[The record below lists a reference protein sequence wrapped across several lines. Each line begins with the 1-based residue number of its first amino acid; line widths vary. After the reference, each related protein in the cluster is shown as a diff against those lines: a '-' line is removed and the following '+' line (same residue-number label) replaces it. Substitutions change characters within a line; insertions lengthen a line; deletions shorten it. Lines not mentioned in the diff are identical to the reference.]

1 MPPGY
6 APARSKNSS
15 SRRSARSSLASCRS
29 TTGTCRRPRAH
40 CRCRGAISTRRSSGM
55 DWRAVEREG
64 EGSSE
69 GQRSKRPRLGSRDA
83 RGGQAAGE
91 VARRRADTRP
101 RRADGTGLAASLG
114 RRRCQSWRIAAR
126 RPRARARL
134 VDHVATCGAG
144 NRFGRRYARLAIHP
158 RVRAQAGLLS
168 YRRDHGHDRRRVE
181 RPDLLEAAAG
191 HRPYAVHYPDHL
203 GSRVSRSPAA
213 AARLRQD
220 PRSFLLSRTVKAM
233 APPPPPP
240 PEFKNFIA
248 GDWVAPA
255 TGEHF
260 ENRNPADWNDV
271 IGRFPRSGPD
281 DLKRAIASAKRG
293 FAQWS
298 KTPAPIRGQVL
309 QRVGQRLVERK
320 DDIARAMT
328 REMGKVV
335 AETKGDV
342 QEGID
347 TAFYA
352 ATEGR
357 RLFGRV
363 VPSELRNKWAMS
375 YRRPIGIAGLITPF
389 NFPLAIP
396 TWKMFPALLCGNA
409 VILKPAEDV
418 PHTATLLV
426 ELVLEAGLPPE
437 AVQLVHGYGAE
448 VGPPLVQHPEVPVIS
463 FTGSTATGA
472 AIGETCGRMHKRLSL
487 EMGGKNAMLVM
498 ADADLELALDGVVW
512 GAFGT
517 TGQRCT
523 ATSRLIVHEVVHD
536 RLLQM
541 VCDRAATLRLGS
553 GLEEATEVGP
563 LINEDGRKKVEYY
576 VAVGREEGA
585 RVVVGGERAT
595 GKGLERGWF
604 YQPTVLAGVRAGMR
618 VAQEEIFGPVL
629 SVIRV
634 GSLDE
639 AIRVNNGVQYG
650 LSSSLYTR
658 DVNAAFRAMSELD
671 TGITYV
677 NAPTIGAEAHL
688 PFGGVKQ
695 TGNGHREGGWEVY
708 DFYSETK
715 VVYVDFSGKLQRA
728 QIDTET

>member
-1 MPPGY
+1 V
-6 APARSKNSS
+6 
-15 SRRSARSSLASCRS
+15 L
-29 TTGTCRRPRAH
+29 TE
-40 CRCRGAISTRRSSGM
+40 TR
-55 DWRAVEREG
+55 
-64 EGSSE
+64 
-69 GQRSKRPRLGSRDA
+69 
-83 RGGQAAGE
+83 
-91 VARRRADTRP
+91 
-101 RRADGTGLAASLG
+101 
-114 RRRCQSWRIAAR
+114 
-126 RPRARARL
+126 
-134 VDHVATCGAG
+134 
-144 NRFGRRYARLAIHP
+144 
-158 RVRAQAGLLS
+158 
-168 YRRDHGHDRRRVE
+168 
-181 RPDLLEAAAG
+181 
-191 HRPYAVHYPDHL
+191 
-203 GSRVSRSPAA
+203 
-213 AARLRQD
+213 
-220 PRSFLLSRTVKAM
+220 
-233 APPPPPP
+233 
-240 PEFKNFIA
+240 
-248 GDWVAPA
+248 
-255 TGEHF
+255 
-260 ENRNPADWNDV
+260 
-271 IGRFPRSGPD
+271 
-281 DLKRAIASAKRG
+281 
-293 FAQWS
+293 
-298 KTPAPIRGQVL
+298 
-309 QRVGQRLVERK
+309 
-320 DDIARAMT
+320 
-328 REMGKVV
+328 
-335 AETKGDV
+335 GDV

-347 TAFYA
+347 TAYYA
-352 ATEGR
+352 HTEGR
-357 RLFGRV
+357 RWFGRV

-375 YRRPIGIAGLITPF
+375 YRRPIGVAGLITPF

-426 ELVLEAGLPPE
+426 ELVLEAGLPAE

-448 VGPPLVQHPEVPVIS
+448 VGRPLVEHPEVAVIS

-487 EMGGKNAMLVM
+487 EMGGKNAMVVM
-498 ADADLELALDGVVW
+498 ADADLDLALDGVVW

-523 ATSRLIVHEVVHD
+523 ATSRLIVHEAVHD

-553 GLEEATEVGP
+553 GLEEATEAGP
-563 LINEDGRKKVEYY
+563 LINEAARKKVESY

-604 YQPTVLAGVRAGMR
+604 YKPTVLADVRAGMR
-618 VAQEEIFGPVL
+618 VEQEEIFGPVL

-639 AIRVNNGVQYG
+639 AIRVNNGVKYG